1 MLEAARLLPVAVS
14 ATLAAALLLVSVV
27 SAAVRHTQ
35 ELPAGFVAI
44 EAAAAEVPRNV
55 LETAASDLNGDGVV
69 GRADVNQV
77 VTVFGLHEVESLVGD
92 VNGDGTVDILDLAV
106 VGSNFGAVVDARE
119 S

>member
-1 MLEAARLLPVAVS
+1 MAAVRLLPVTVS

-35 ELPAGFVAI
+35 ELPAGFVAV

-55 LETAASDLNGDGVV
+55 LETADSDLNGDGVV
-69 GRADVNQV
+69 GRADVNRV
-77 VTVFGLHEVESLVGD
+77 VTGFGLPEAENSAED

-106 VGSNFGAVVDARE
+106 VGSNFGAVVDASE